1 MTSIHP
7 EQPPPAPART
17 APWRGLLRAGLW
29 GAVGITAGLMA
40 WRLAQDPLVRRLS
53 PGSFDLPSLALA
65 AAAIVF
71 SQLLYCSRW
80 HWFLRVVRAPIAW
93 APAVFTGLV
102 AQLLS
107 AVAVGPAG
115 GDVYRGVVTGR
126 AQAGHRVGIVASI
139 LADRVVGLYSLFC
152 VAALAATFTTGDG
165 RWQAVRNAALPVL
178 WGAVLGGGAFMLA
191 GLFLNL
197 GPVLGLVRRVPP
209 LLRIITPLLAAVERF
224 RSSPGVYALG
234 VASGMAGH
242 ATNAAALWLV
252 ARALRVPHPT
262 LAEHCLIS
270 PLAAC
275 TMLLPLPM
283 AGIGAVE
290 LVMDELYRTA
300 VPDVAGAGLLV
311 AFVGRLLTLAV
322 TAVLAAVMMPL
333 ANRAGP
339 EPQRTR

>member
-1 MTSIHP
+1 MNTPLP
-7 EQPPPAPART
+7 EHARAVT
-17 APWRGLLRAGLW
+17 ARRVLWRVLLRAGLW

-40 WRLAQDPLVRRLS
+40 WRLAQDPLVRLLS

-65 AAAIVF
+65 AAAVVL

-80 HWFLRVVRAPIAW
+80 HWFLRVVRAPIDW
-93 APAVFTGLV
+93 AAAVFTGLV

-115 GDVYRGVVTGR
+115 GDVYRGIVTSR

-197 GPVLGLVRRVPP
+197 GPVLGLVRRVPA
-209 LLRIITPLLAAVERF
+209 LLRLMAPMLAAVERF

-234 VASGMAGH
+234 VASGMVGH
-242 ATNAAALWLV
+242 AANAAALWLV

-290 LVMDELYRTA
+290 LVMDELYRTV
-300 VPDVAGAGLLV
+300 VPDAAGAGLLV
-311 AFVGRLLTLAV
+311 AFVGRVLTLAA

-333 ANRAGP
+333 ASRPGTQP
-339 EPQRTR
+339 DLTR